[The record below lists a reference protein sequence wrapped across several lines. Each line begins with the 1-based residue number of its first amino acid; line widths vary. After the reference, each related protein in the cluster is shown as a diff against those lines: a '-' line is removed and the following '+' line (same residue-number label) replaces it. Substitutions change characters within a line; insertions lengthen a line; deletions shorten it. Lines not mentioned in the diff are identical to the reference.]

1 MTILIISSKRDGH
14 INSVV
19 DYLEKMGCHW
29 VRINIE
35 DMACNV
41 TMSLTPQDKTGIIT
55 ITDSERSFN
64 LESVSAV
71 WYRKPDPLN
80 LSHFNLPRAGL
91 DYVEAEFNEVVQGI
105 YALLNDRKWI
115 NNPFSSRLAHRK
127 MLQLHIAHKVGL
139 RTPAS
144 IITNRVEDAL
154 TFAESVNWDLAIKSL
169 GAISVAEHGENEV
182 LEYGIFTRRI
192 NKEELLVVAD
202 KISHMPVLFQQYIE
216 KEVEFRVTVV
226 GKEAFVCKI
235 YSQENPLT
243 KEDMRFDVRQLKHEI
258 CHCPELEEKLF
269 KYLHYFG
276 LNFGCFDIALDKNGQ
291 YVFFECNPNGQW
303 LWIEELTKAPISQA
317 IANLL
322 KY

>member
-1 MTILIISSKRDGH
+1 MTVLVISSKRDGH

-19 DYLEKMGCHW
+19 EHLEKVGCHW

-35 DMACNV
+35 DIACNAV
-41 TMSLTPQDKTGIIT
+41 MSITPQDKAGIIT
-55 ITDSERSFN
+55 INDSERSFN

-80 LSHFNLPRAGL
+80 LSHFDLPRAGL

-127 MLQLHIAHKVGL
+127 MLQLHVANKVGL
-139 RTPAS
+139 STPPS
-144 IITNRVEDAL
+144 IITNQVKDAL
-154 TFAESVNWDLAIKSL
+154 AFAESVNWDLAIKSL
-169 GAISVAEHGENEV
+169 GAISVSEHEENEV

-192 NKEELLVVAD
+192 NREELLAVVD
-202 KISHMPVLFQQYIE
+202 KVSYMPVLFQQYIE
-216 KEVEFRVTVV
+216 KELEFRVTFV

-235 YSQENPLT
+235 YSQENALT
-243 KEDMRFDVRQLKHEI
+243 KEDMRFDVRQLKHEL
-258 CHCPELEEKLF
+258 CHLPELEQKLS
-269 KYLHYFG
+269 KYLDYFG
-276 LNFGCFDIALDKNGQ
+276 LNFGCFDIALDKDGQ

-303 LWIEELTKAPISQA
+303 LWIEELTKAPISEA

-322 KY
+322 TH